1 MKKVLIVNTLGLHYE
16 GITSV
21 IYNFIS
27 NMDRSGFQIDFISF
41 EGMNPELKKS
51 FEELGN
57 IIITPKRKKD
67 VKGYIAALNK
77 ILSNGYDIIHV
88 HGNSGTMAIETVL
101 AKKHKVKRIIV
112 HCHNTTCNHPVVNK
126 MLIPI
131 MKATA
136 TDLMSCSKA
145 SGKWLYGNS
154 SYTVLNNAIKLDRFE
169 FDPQVS
175 KECRRELGIFAET
188 VDSIGLSDY
197 VVGNIGHFHEQK
209 NHTFLIDIFAEFHKI
224 YSNSKLLL
232 VSDGPKLQE
241 IKDKV
246 NSLGLTDSVIFAG
259 RRSDPQRLYQ
269 AMDIFVLPSLWEGL
283 PVVMLEAQAAGLPL
297 LVSDTVTTDAKC
309 CKSTVYKSLNDGA
322 KSWAEEIFKIKTKY
336 YSRNENAKE
345 DVAQNGFDI
354 VKEADKLRRIYN
366 S

>member
-27 NMDRSGFQIDFISF
+27 NMDRSGMQIDFIAF
-41 EGMNPELKKS
+41 EGMSPELKKS
-51 FEELGN
+51 FEVLGN

-77 ILSNGYDIIHV
+77 ILADGGYDIIHI
-88 HGNSGTMAIETVL
+88 HGNSGTMSIETVL
-101 AKKHKVKRIIV
+101 AKRYKIKKIIV

-126 MLIPI
+126 MLIPL
-131 MKATA
+131 MKSTS
-136 TDLMSCSKA
+136 TDLLSCSKA

-154 SYTVLNNAIKLDRFE
+154 KYTVMNNAVKLDRFAY
-169 FDPQVS
+169 DPQVRS
-175 KECRRELGIFAET
+175 ECRKELGIDVEF
-188 VDSIGLSDY
+188 

-209 NHTFLIDIFAEFHKI
+209 NHTFLIDIFSELHKM
-224 YSNSKLLL
+224 YSNCKLLL
-232 VSDGPKLQE
+232 VSDGPKLAE
-241 IKDKV
+241 IKEKV
-246 NSLGLTDSVIFAG
+246 KSLCLTDYVIYAG

-309 CKSTVYKSLNDGA
+309 CKTTHYKSLADGA
-322 KSWAEEIFKIKTKY
+322 KSWAEEILRMKNVLS
-336 YSRNENAKE
+336 SRNINAQK
-345 DVAQNGFDI
+345 DVAEHGFDI
-354 VKEADKLRRIYN
+354 VEEANKLRTIYL